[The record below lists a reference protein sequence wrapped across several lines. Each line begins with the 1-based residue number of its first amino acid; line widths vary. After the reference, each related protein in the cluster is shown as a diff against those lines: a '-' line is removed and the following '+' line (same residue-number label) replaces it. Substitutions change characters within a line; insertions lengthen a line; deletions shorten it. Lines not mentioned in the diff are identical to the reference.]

1 MHNNTGPAQAF
12 QPFATHTRV
21 WTFLSS
27 WRSTSA
33 AVLALLAVFELIFI
47 VAAANTRVHSK
58 PGAWLFIILALIVVW
73 LIIKIGRLLFSKKP
87 FLQFDSNGISGK
99 ALRRKIIAWQDV
111 ADLSLLNSQLRV
123 EFKPRAG
130 RRVKR
135 GWFGKGAPQRLIP
148 LTVVPTA
155 DRPGILHAAHEAFL
169 LYSPVAATAA
179 MDASRAEIQVLAA
192 FEARLQELTPRV
204 WAMPVVIAACVLVWI
219 ANVASG
225 MSAFAPES
233 ADLYRWGGNATSAV
247 QAGQWWRLVTAMFLH
262 GGIAHL
268 AFNMF
273 ALWEAGKLVSR
284 LFGNRGFLLIYF
296 GSGIAGGALSMHFA
310 AQTHVAVGASG
321 AIFGVTGA
329 LLAAVLQHRGQFP
342 PARSKQLLTGLGI
355 FIAYSLLNGFAK
367 QGIDNAAHVGGLGAG
382 LLIGWLLIEKL
393 DNTASQRK
401 RFSHFILAG
410 LLCIFGGGGLAA
422 AAAPAKRDIGRYFLD
437 LRTWQSLQPEIGR
450 LGNAIQQDGIEV
462 KNGRMS
468 EYVLLQRLETDYLPT
483 LHTLVARLAALKF
496 ADEGMPDRYIRLQQH
511 QLSTLEAL
519 LNAQVAYSKSPSP
532 DLEQLV
538 TQLSTEMQKTKAEID
553 KVNAE
558 LAQKKRS

>member
-1 MHNNTGPAQAF
+1 MHNNLDPAQ
-12 QPFATHTRV
+12 PFSTHTRS

-47 VAAANTRVHSK
+47 VAAASMRANGK
-58 PGAWLFIILALIVVW
+58 PGAWTFIILAMVVIW
-73 LIIKIGRLLFSKKP
+73 MMVRSGRLLFSKKP
-87 FLQFDSNGISGK
+87 FLQFDSHGISGK
-99 ALRRKIIAWQDV
+99 ALRRKTIAWQDV
-111 ADLSLLNSQLRV
+111 ANLSLLSSRLRI

-130 RRVKR
+130 RRTKR
-135 GWFGKGAPQRLIP
+135 GWFGKAAPQRLIP

-169 LYSPVAATAA
+169 LYSPLAATAA
-179 MDASRAEIQVLAA
+179 VEANRAEIQVLAA

-225 MSAFAPES
+225 MSAFAPDS

-262 GGIAHL
+262 GGVAHL

-321 AIFGVTGA
+321 AIFGVAGA

-382 LLIGWLLIEKL
+382 LVIGWLLIEKL
-393 DNTASQRK
+393 DNTASMRK
-401 RFSHFILAG
+401 RFSHFLLAG
-410 LLCIFGGGGLAA
+410 MLCVFGGGGLAA

-437 LRTWQSLQPEIGR
+437 LRTWQSLQPEISR
-450 LGNAIQQDGIEV
+450 LGSAIQQDGTDV
-462 KNGRMS
+462 KNGKMS
-468 EYVLLQRLETDYLPT
+468 EYVLLQRMETDYLPT
-483 LHTLVARLAALKF
+483 LHSVVARLTALRF
-496 ADEGMPDRYIRLQQH
+496 ADEGMPDHYIRLQQH

-519 LNAQVAYSKSPSP
+519 LDAQVTYNKSPSP
-532 DLEQLV
+532 ELEQSI
-538 TQLSTEMQKTKAEID
+538 TRLSGEMQKTKAEID
-553 KVNAE
+553 KVSTE